1 MMAQPL
7 PDRIAAARIIPP
19 PETGVTPIHATSY
32 RWRDPSTI
40 PVRAWVC
47 GRQLLRG
54 TVSLIVAPGGTGKSA
69 LMTGVALALAS
80 GQGILNNTV
89 WNGLQ
94 RCWLWNLE
102 DSGEELARSIQAA
115 ALHWQ
120 FEEADLE
127 GRLYVDSGLDGAVL
141 RLAEHDQRSG
151 CCIVRPVAEAL
162 QEELRTRQIDV
173 LIVDPFVSSHAVPE
187 NDNGAIDAVAKE
199 WARIAVDA
207 NCAIC
212 LVHHARKGNGADVD
226 ADSARGASALVAA
239 ARFAL
244 ALNTMSKDEAER
256 FGIEEEDRRTYFRA
270 DNAKSNRAPAGDA
283 EWYRLHSVA
292 LGNGWLDGGDH
303 LPVAVPWSPPNP
315 FDDVTRPSASA
326 DCGRGMARKH
336 AVWKLGGACGR

>member
-1 MMAQPL
+1 
-7 PDRIAAARIIPP
+7 
-19 PETGVTPIHATSY
+19 
-32 RWRDPSTI
+32 
-40 PVRAWVC
+40 
-47 GRQLLRG
+47 
-54 TVSLIVAPGGTGKSA
+54 
-69 LMTGVALALAS
+69 MTGVALALAS

-89 WNGLQ
+89 WNGPQ

-270 DNAKSNRAPAGDA
+270 DNAKSNRAPAGAA

-315 FDDVTRPSASA
+315 FDDVTPQHIAKVQGLIA
-326 DCGRGMARKH
+326 DGEWRESPQSGSWAGH
-336 AVWKLGGACGR
+336 AVADVLGLNADNRTDKARIKSILREWIANGVLKVERRKDRNHEMRPFVIVGRVVQP